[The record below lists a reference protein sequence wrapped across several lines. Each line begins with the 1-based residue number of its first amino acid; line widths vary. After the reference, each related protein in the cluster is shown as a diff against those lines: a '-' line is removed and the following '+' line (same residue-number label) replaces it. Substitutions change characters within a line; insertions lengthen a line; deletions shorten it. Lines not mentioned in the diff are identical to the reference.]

1 MSDKADQPP
10 QPNHPEVD
18 TNGSPGAPKIMQAPA
33 NGIVVGHDGS
43 AHSERA
49 LAVALELAGQFR
61 VALTIVRAWSID
73 TAPHGSVFDN
83 GYVASLSEISATV
96 RERLERDAQRVV
108 SRQRAVVPNYRA
120 VLGEPADVLVKISAL
135 SRILVVG
142 TRGHGGL
149 MSLMLGSVSEH
160 CVHHA
165 LCPVL
170 VVPGDERRSATST
183 PHD

>member
-1 MSDKADQPP
+1 MSQTPDQP
-10 QPNHPEVD
+10 HPAIDNVEVD
-18 TNGSPGAPKIMQAPA
+18 TDGAPGAPKIMPAPA

-43 AHSERA
+43 AHSEHA
-49 LAVALELAGQFR
+49 LGVALELAAKFR

-96 RERLERDAQRVV
+96 RKLLEHDAQRIVA
-108 SRQRAVVPNYRA
+108 RQRAVVPNYRA
-120 VLGEPADVLVKISAL
+120 VLGEPGEVLVTISAL

-149 MSLMLGSVSEH
+149 MNLMLGSVSEH

-165 LCPVL
+165 VCPVL
-170 VVPGDERRSATST
+170 VVPGDERRAGASAN
-183 PHD
+183 